1 MKILTLL
8 VLALILAS
16 LAPAFVSAENSGKI
30 SVSVFVKEKYQNN
43 INTNNNLSEY
53 NMTNTTFH
61 NELYN
66 YTLMIK
72 LLYVKYFE

>member
-1 MKILTLL
+1 MKILALL
-8 VLALILAS
+8 VLALILTS

-72 LLYVKYFE
+72 LLYLKYFE